1 MAEASASRSAG
12 RLVSLAGI
20 AIALVVWE
28 VAGRAAGPARFAP
41 FSDVAR
47 EFLTVLGDGL
57 TLPAL
62 GTSLLQMLV
71 GYGAGLAVGVPLG
84 VLMGRQ
90 AWADRAFQPWV
101 SMMVVTSTAALVPLL
116 IVLFGTGFWFRT
128 AVVFLATVWYVVIT
142 AYQGARGIDP
152 RYLGAARSFG
162 AGDWQTFRMV
172 HLPAL
177 FPYLMTG
184 ASVGLAHAIR
194 AMVMAEMYVLIG
206 FGGRLQQTGLSI
218 STAPL
223 LCYLLLLMLIGVA
236 ATGGLRWLGGRMAP
250 WYEEARA

>member
-1 MAEASASRSAG
+1 MAESNPSRSAG

-28 VAGRAAGPARFAP
+28 VAGRAAGPAWFAP

>member
-1 MAEASASRSAG
+1 MAETFASRTVG
-12 RLVSLAGI
+12 RLGSLAGV
-20 AIALVVWE
+20 AVALVAWE
-28 VAGRAAGPARFAP
+28 VIGRAAGPALFAP
-41 FSDVAR
+41 FSAVAR
-47 EFLTVLGDGL
+47 EFVAVVGDGL

-62 GTSLLQMLV
+62 GSSLLQMLV

-84 VLMGRQ
+84 VLMGRR

-116 IVLFGTGFWFRT
+116 IVMFGTGFWFRT

-162 AGDWQTFRMV
+162 AGGWQTFRMV
-172 HLPAL
+172 LLPAL

-184 ASVGLAHAIR
+184 AHVGLAHAIR

-206 FGGRLQQTGLSI
+206 FGGRLQQTGLSL

-223 LCYLLLLMLIGVA
+223 LCYLLLLVLVGIA
-236 ATGGLRWLGGRMAP
+236 ATGGLRWIGWRLAP
-250 WYEEARA
+250 WYEEART